1 MNMEERTVKRL
12 RIVNIAAGSLHL
24 IQGILML
31 LLSKDFN
38 IQITRGFLD
47 FNEATRTLFP
57 ATADVIE
64 IPLGPLIASFLLM
77 SSIAHFLIATVLFK
91 RYIVNLDKGIN
102 KYRWY
107 EYSISASVMIVGIAM
122 LTGIYDIGT
131 LIAIFFLNMM
141 MILFGLIMEK
151 MNQLARK
158 LDWSP
163 FVFGCIAGLIPWV
176 VIAIH
181 LLGAGGGDGGPP
193 TFVYYIYISIAAFFN
208 IFALNMV
215 LQYKKVWKW
224 RNYLFGEWV
233 YIGLSLVAKT
243 LLAWQVF
250 AGTLRPEG

>member
-1 MNMEERTVKRL
+1 MSIPDRTVKRL
-12 RIVNIAAGSLHL
+12 RTVNLVAGSLHL
-24 IQGILML
+24 LQGILMVV
-31 LLSKDFN
+31 LSKDFN

-47 FNEATRTLFP
+47 FNETTRTLFP

-64 IPLGPLIASFLLM
+64 IPLGPLIASFLFM

-91 RYIVNLDKGIN
+91 KYIANLEKGIN

-107 EYSISASVMIVGIAM
+107 EYSLSASVMIVGIAM

-131 LIAIFFLNMM
+131 LILIFFMNMM

-151 MNQLARK
+151 MNQLAKK

-163 FVFGCIAGLIPWV
+163 FIFGSLAGLIPWIA
-176 VIAIH
+176 IAIH
-181 LLGAGGGDGGPP
+181 LFGAGGGDSGPP
-193 TFVYYIYISIAAFFN
+193 TFVYYIYVSIAVFFN
-208 IFALNMV
+208 IFAMNMV
-215 LQYKKVWKW
+215 LQYKKFWKW

-233 YIGLSLVAKT
+233 YIGLSLVAKS